1 MINDIKLGLK
11 VVRYGLN
18 VKACVVI
25 SIIFLLIGILCD
37 FFVPSAPINGLY
49 IGMGAMLFVQMICS
63 VSVSTMVQ
71 TSSLKKRLQTSV
83 PAFAGGAFL
92 LLGNTISI
100 LAKLAGLNMLKDWS
114 TEGEVASG
122 VIITT
127 ILMVIMV
134 LYMTGAMKLFWL
146 ATVGFF
152 VVYLLFFS
160 FSNKVSFMM
169 TSESPFAIIPLE
181 LAIVLSYVMIIVSAA
196 LMYLIFTATYKR
208 EYSKQNFETQL
219 KRAK

>member
-11 VVRYGLN
+11 VVKYGLN
-18 VKACVVI
+18 VKACVILSV
-25 SIIFLLIGILCD
+25 IFLLIGILCD

-49 IGMGAMLFVQMICS
+49 IGMGAMLLVQMICS

-83 PAFAGGAFL
+83 PSFVGGAFL

-100 LAKLAGLNMLKDWS
+100 LVKLAGLKVLNDWTS
-114 TEGEVASG
+114 AEEVANG
-122 VIITT
+122 IIITT
-127 ILMVIMV
+127 VLMVIMV
-134 LYMTGAMKLFWL
+134 LYMSGAMKMFWP
-146 ATVGFF
+146 ATVAFF
-152 VVYLLFFS
+152 IVYLVYFS
-160 FSNKVSFMM
+160 FSSKIWSF
-169 TSESPFAIIPLE
+169 TTGESPLILPLE
-181 LAIVLSYVMIIVSAA
+181 VSVVLSYVTIIVASAV
-196 LMYLIFTATYKR
+196 MYLIFTATYKR